1 MPDAVSHTLAAIADV
16 SVTMRE
22 MASWWREKL
31 GAPSGDS
38 VMRVRRERGRNDDA
52 STPHD
57 VGAGLN
63 LSWHAEVDGRD
74 GRTITGAL
82 EAWYDGEREWLVES
96 TVMSTGHDSFEVLM
110 ESGSE
115 FLAESHRL
123 ADVLQDH
130 ARRLDTAKE
139 EALEAFLRCR

>member
-1 MPDAVSHTLAAIADV
+1 MPDAIFRTLAAIADI
-16 SVTMRE
+16 SAGMRE

-52 STPHD
+52 STPHNR
-57 VGAGLN
+57 GTGLN
-63 LSWHAEVDGRD
+63 LTWYAEVDGTD

-96 TVMSTGHDSFEVLM
+96 TVMSTGHDFFEVLM
-110 ESGSE
+110 ELGSE
-115 FLAESHRL
+115 SLAESQQL
-123 ADVLQDH
+123 ADVLLDH
-130 ARRLDTAKE
+130 AGRLGNAKE
-139 EALEAFLRCR
+139 EALEAFLR

>member
-1 MPDAVSHTLAAIADV
+1 VPDAISRTLAAIADI
-16 SVTMRE
+16 SVGMRE

-52 STPHD
+52 STPHNL
-57 VGAGLN
+57 GTGLN
-63 LSWHAEVDGRD
+63 LTWYAEVDGTD

-110 ESGSE
+110 ELGSE
-115 FLAESHRL
+115 SLAESHRL
-123 ADVLQDH
+123 ADVLLDH
-130 ARRLDTAKE
+130 AGRLDTAKE
-139 EALEAFLRCR
+139 EALEAFLR